1 MELAMG
7 QTRLES
13 AATGAPPATRI
24 ARDTEHHQGS
34 PHRSA
39 PRRTP
44 AWLLT
49 LGLVAGL
56 PQPALAAPSADA
68 GARAYAAVDP
78 FIGTGGEGHTFPGAV
93 VPFGM
98 LQLSPDTQLKQRK
111 EGYDWAAG
119 YRYEDTTIFGFSHTH
134 FSGTGHSDLGDVLV
148 MPIAGEVK
156 LEPGDA
162 SKPGSGYHSR
172 FSHEDERAEPGY
184 YAVTLSDYG
193 IRAELTAGERV
204 GAHRY
209 AFPAGKPAHVLVDLR
224 PSMYDYPGKVS
235 WSRLR
240 LREDG
245 TLTGFRETRG
255 WAAGRQLYFA
265 MRFSQRPSGHA
276 LHSTEQDIAYAGFA
290 PPAANEPTARAQI
303 EGRALVGVV
312 DFAPDTR
319 ELIVKVSISPVS
331 EDNAIANLEHGM
343 PGWDFDAMRAAARQS
358 WSDAL
363 AAFEV
368 DAPEPMRRSFHTA
381 VYHTLMAP
389 SLFMD
394 SDGRY
399 RGPDNAVHQAEGY
412 RNVSTFSL
420 WDTYRALH
428 PLLTLIQP
436 EQRNNDIVRS
446 LLAARRHSPY
456 GVLPVWSFHG
466 LETWCMIGYHAV
478 PVIADAYMKGIRGYD
493 VREALDAMVASA
505 SYAPY
510 DGLGHYMQLGYVPI
524 DKDGEAASKTL
535 EYAYGDWTIARMAQE
550 LGDASIAER
559 FERRAGNWR
568 STFDPDTGFLRAK
581 LSTGAFRTP
590 FDPAASGYGTDY
602 TEGNAWQY
610 SWYVPHDV
618 AGLIAAHGGDAK
630 FVARIDAVFD
640 ADVDPKLFEHM
651 EDITGLIGWYAHG
664 NEPSHHVAYLYAYA
678 GQPWRTQERLKRI
691 MESQYAARAD
701 GLAGN
706 DDLGQM
712 SAWFVFTAL
721 GFYPVA
727 PGSNEYVIGRPFL
740 DAVTMNLPN
749 GKRFRIVAEN
759 LGDAHP
765 YVGAVTLNGVALE
778 RSVVRHEQ
786 ILAGGELRF
795 TMQATPNREWATG
808 TSARPYSMSTAA
820 RPGASAPQRQ
830 P

>member
-1 MELAMG
+1 MPQSEILTSSETKARVVG
-7 QTRLES
+7 QARRLPSTGLES
-13 AATGAPPATRI
+13 VWDVRRRARPAPGFSVHIWLLCLFVAFCASTHAMAATA
-24 ARDTEHHQGS
+24 S
-34 PHRSA
+34 
-39 PRRTP
+39 
-44 AWLLT
+44 
-49 LGLVAGL
+49 
-56 PQPALAAPSADA
+56 DA
-68 GARAYAAVDP
+68 GDRAYTAVDP

-98 LQLSPDTQLKQRK
+98 LQLSPDTQLKTRK
-111 EGYDWAAG
+111 EGYGWAAG
-119 YRYEDTTIFGFSHTH
+119 YRYDDSTIFGFSHTH

-148 MPIAGEVK
+148 MPIAGEAK
-156 LEPGDA
+156 LEPGEVG
-162 SKPGSGYHSR
+162 KPGSGYHSR
-172 FSHEDERAEPGY
+172 FSHDEETAAPGY

-193 IRAELTAGERV
+193 IRAELTAGERIGV
-204 GAHRY
+204 HRY
-209 AFPAGKPAHVLVDLR
+209 TFPEGKPAHVLIDLR

-265 MRFSQRPSGHA
+265 MRFSRPLTGHA
-276 LHSTEQDIAYAGFA
+276 LHSTEQDILYAGFA
-290 PPAANEPTARAQI
+290 PPAVNDPAARAQI

-312 DFAPDTR
+312 DFGADTR

-331 EDNAIANLEHGM
+331 EEGAIANLDDAM
-343 PGWDFDAMRAAARQS
+343 PGWDFDAVHAAARRS
-358 WSDAL
+358 WSEAL
-363 AAFEV
+363 AVFDVE
-368 DAPEPMRRSFHTA
+368 APEAMRRSFYTA
-381 VYHTLMAP
+381 IYHALMAP

-399 RGPDNAVHQAEGY
+399 RGADNAVHQARGF

-428 PLLTLIQP
+428 PLLTLIQS
-436 EQRNNDIVRS
+436 EQRNNDIVNS
-446 LLAARRHSPY
+446 LLAARRESPY

-493 VREALDAMVASA
+493 TREALEAMVASA
-505 SYAPY
+505 SYASY
-510 DGLGHYMQLGYVPI
+510 DGLGDYMKLGYVPI
-524 DKDGEAASKTL
+524 DKEGEGASKTL
-535 EYAYGDWTIARMAQE
+535 EYAFDDWTIARVAAE
-550 LGDASIAER
+550 LGNTEVAKM
-559 FERRAGNWR
+559 FEQRAKNWR
-568 STFDPDTGFLRAK
+568 NTFDPKTGFLRAK
-581 LSTGAFRTP
+581 VSDGSFREP

-610 SWYVPHDV
+610 SWYVPQDI
-618 AGLIAAHGGDAK
+618 AGLIEAHGGDRK
-630 FVARIDAVFD
+630 FVQRIDAVFD
-640 ADVDPKLFEHM
+640 AKVDPKLFAHM

-664 NEPSHHVAYLYAYA
+664 NEPSHHVAYLYNYA

-691 MESQYAARAD
+691 MDTQYAARTD

-712 SAWFVFTAL
+712 SAWFAFTAL

-749 GKRFRIVAEN
+749 GKRFRIVADD
-759 LGDAHP
+759 LDDAHP
-765 YVGAVTLNGVALE
+765 YIGAVRLNGRPLQQ
-778 RSVVRHEQ
+778 SFIRHQ
-786 ILAGGELRF
+786 DILAGGELRF
-795 TMQATPNREWATG
+795 TMQAKPNTKWATRLD
-808 TSARPYSMSTAA
+808 ARPYSMT
-820 RPGASAPQRQ
+820 QR
-830 P
+830 